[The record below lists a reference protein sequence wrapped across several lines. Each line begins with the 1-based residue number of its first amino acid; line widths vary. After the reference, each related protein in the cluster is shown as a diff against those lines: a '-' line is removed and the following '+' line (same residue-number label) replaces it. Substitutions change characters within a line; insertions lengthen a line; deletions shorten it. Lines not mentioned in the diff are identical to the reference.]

1 MIFVNSSKKDGSR
14 QSRSRELPEFV
25 LVLVSNKSVRDDVRD
40 MVREPVQQTLVILER
55 TVG

>member
-1 MIFVNSSKKDGSR
+1 MKDGSR

>member
-1 MIFVNSSKKDGSR
+1 MIFVNSSMKDGSR
-14 QSRSRELPEFV
+14 QSQSRELPEFV

>member
-1 MIFVNSSKKDGSR
+1 MIFVNSSMKDGSR